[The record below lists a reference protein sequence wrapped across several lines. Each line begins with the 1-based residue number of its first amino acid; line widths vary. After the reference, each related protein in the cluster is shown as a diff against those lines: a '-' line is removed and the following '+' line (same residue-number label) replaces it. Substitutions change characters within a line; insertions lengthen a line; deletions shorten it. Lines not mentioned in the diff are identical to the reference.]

1 MVITAETSVRDIV
14 TAFPTTIPVLERLGV
29 DYCCHGQHT
38 LAAACEKRDLKLA
51 PVIEELE
58 QIQRQPAKPT
68 ESYWL
73 HAPFKELIDH
83 IVQVHHAYT
92 REHLKLIDELMDKVE
107 RRHGAEHPEVF
118 QIGKTVA
125 VFGSE
130 LRHHAECEE
139 TNLFPYVAALGTGQQ
154 PDATNAA
161 QLASCASDPRPELPA
176 PAKGN
181 LNMPIT
187 RMMTDHDQTAEE
199 LGTLR
204 KLTNNY
210 VPPPEACPTWRAL
223 YRCLE
228 ELEADLHQHI
238 HLENNILFPR
248 ALAEAA
254 KEEKHKKTVGAA

>member
-1 MVITAETSVRDIV
+1 MVISAETPVRDIV
-14 TAFPTTIPVLERLGV
+14 TAIPTAIPVLERLGV

-38 LAAACEKRDLKLA
+38 LAEACEKRDLKLA
-51 PVIEELE
+51 PVIEELDR
-58 QIQRQPAKPT
+58 QQRQQARPK
-68 ESYWL
+68 ENYWL
-73 HAPFKELIDH
+73 QAPLRELAQH

-92 REHLKLIDELMDKVE
+92 REHLKLIDDLMAKVE
-107 RRHGAEHPEVF
+107 QRHGAEHPEVF

-130 LRHHAECEE
+130 LKHHAECEE
-139 TNLFPYVAALGTGQQ
+139 TNLFPYIAALGTSHD
-154 PDATNAA
+154 PDGAEAA
-161 QLASCASDPRPELPA
+161 RLASCARPELPA

-204 KLTNNY
+204 KLTNDY
-210 VPPPEACPTWRAL
+210 VPPAEACPTWRAL

-254 KEEKHKKTVGAA
+254 KEEAQKKAVGAA